1 MYNPSNVTRAT
12 AAAAQRICP
21 SFTGQ
26 SIQAQEIAQSLTDSR
41 VTGDLRDLRDSFNT
55 LTSLLDPTAGLASM
69 GKFRFSPNPE
79 VPSCATDLSP
89 LPVNIATAIISDIK
103 STCPQLYVESSLVL
117 ICVLENPPIFL
128 RSWAINDVALVESLF
143 QRIYFPIEPPL
154 GLLTSTYG
162 ILHFILKE
170 FRLTNHSLGKDFNV
184 QEEAAECEA
193 RFHAGIESYD
203 VLGQP
208 SFETILAL
216 TMGVRYIPPYDSPF
230 LTCIF
235 SMACR

>member
-1 MYNPSNVTRAT
+1 MSAT
-12 AAAAQRICP
+12 
-21 SFTGQ
+21 
-26 SIQAQEIAQSLTDSR
+26 
-41 VTGDLRDLRDSFNT
+41 LR
-55 LTSLLDPTAGLASM
+55 
-69 GKFRFSPNPE
+69 E
-79 VPSCATDLSP
+79 VSP
-89 LPVNIATAIISDIK
+89 L
-103 STCPQLYVESSLVL
+103 L
-117 ICVLENPPIFL
+117 ICVENPPIFL

-162 ILHFILKE
+162 ILHFLLKE
-170 FRLTNHSLGKDFNV
+170 FRLTNRSLGKDFDI
-184 QEEAAECEA
+184 QAEAAKCEA

-216 TMGVRYIPPYDSPF
+216 TMGVRYHPFYDGTF

-235 SMACR
+235 FIIHR